1 VRLKA
6 AGEPET
12 AIQDASK
19 AHKHSRNRRFKP
31 ISARPCQ
38 QSPAKNR
45 HDAEVQQVPSTT
57 VVDRRL
63 AAVSRAFGSGSE
75 ERGIGDAFAIGTSAA
90 DAQRRAIRAR
100 EGE

>member
-1 VRLKA
+1 MR
-6 AGEPET
+6 T
-12 AIQDASK
+12 
-19 AHKHSRNRRFKP
+19 NN
-31 ISARPCQ
+31 SALF
-38 QSPAKNR
+38 
-45 HDAEVQQVPSTT
+45 QQVPSTT